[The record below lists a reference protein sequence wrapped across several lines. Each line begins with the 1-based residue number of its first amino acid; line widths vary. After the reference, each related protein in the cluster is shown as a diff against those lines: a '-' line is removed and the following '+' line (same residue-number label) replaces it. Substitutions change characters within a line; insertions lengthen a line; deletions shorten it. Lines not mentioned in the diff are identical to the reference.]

1 MVLPAAPNPI
11 SFSQISTEL
20 GLPSN
25 QTLGLTNIYAKA
37 LIGDW
42 INPVAISNGRG
53 KSWPPAYST
62 VYTTAGETSLVV
74 PAGTLAVGIK
84 AWGGGGGSG
93 GRGSNGTGN
102 VSGPGGA
109 GGFMWGIY
117 DAVAGET
124 LYFNVGGKGL
134 GGDTGGVSPYAA
146 EAGSGGGASWV
157 RNYSRAGQPYICI
170 IAGGGG
176 GGGTGS
182 GSNDS
187 GGPGGGAGSNGVAG
201 LNAGATGTAA
211 GGSAASGG
219 TAGAGGSGTGGS
231 GQSGTGGTGGFL
243 AGGIGA
249 YNNNTGPLG
258 GAGGGGR
265 GGQRGNEGGGGGGG
279 GSGWFGGG
287 AGGWSGSAGGGGGGG
302 GSNYFAGST
311 LLYSLSGQTGTVG
324 QTSYT
329 YPNFGGPD
337 WSNYG
342 IGGYGQSSLAS
353 GIDGF
358 NGAIAFHFFTT

>member
-1 MVLPAAPNPI
+1 MVLPASPNAI
-11 SFSQISTEL
+11 SLNNVNIEFGRATNTQITMDDSYL
-20 GLPSN
+20 
-25 QTLGLTNIYAKA
+25 KA
-37 LIGDW
+37 LFGDW
-42 INPVAISNGRG
+42 INPISMSSGHG
-53 KSWPPAYST
+53 KSWVPAYST
-62 VYTTAGETSLVV
+62 VYTTPGETSLVV

-93 GRGSNGTGN
+93 GRGSGSLN

-124 LYFNVGGKGL
+124 LYFNVGGKGIR
-134 GGDTGGVSPYAA
+134 GDAAGVSPFAG
-146 EAGSGGGASWV
+146 EGGSGGGASWV

-182 GSNDS
+182 ASNDS
-187 GGPGGGAGSNGVAG
+187 GGPGGGGSSNGVAG
-201 LNAGATGTAA
+201 QNAGATGSSA

-243 AGGIGA
+243 AGGIAA
-249 YNNNTGPLG
+249 YANNTGPLG

-279 GSGWFGGG
+279 GSGWYGGG
-287 AGGWSGSAGGGGGGG
+287 GGGWSANQGGGGGGG
-302 GSNYFAGST
+302 GSNYFAGLS

-337 WSNYG
+337 WNNYG
-342 IGGYGQSSLAS
+342 IGGYGKNTVGS